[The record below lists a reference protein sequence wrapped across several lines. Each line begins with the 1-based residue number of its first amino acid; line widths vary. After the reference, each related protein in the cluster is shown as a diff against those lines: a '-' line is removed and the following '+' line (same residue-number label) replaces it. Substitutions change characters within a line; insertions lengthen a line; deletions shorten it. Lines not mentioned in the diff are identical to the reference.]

1 MMRSL
6 FSGVAG
12 LKVHQTRMD
21 VIGNNIA
28 NVNTTSYKSQS
39 MVFSDLLYQTTQAAS
54 AANAETGRGGI
65 NARQIGL
72 GAKGGAISTAITT
85 QGSAQST
92 NNPWDVMITGESFF
106 VVSNGT
112 QNFFT
117 RDGSFKIDGSGNLVM
132 SSTGYTVMGWQVD
145 EATGEILPDTV
156 SALRVMRE
164 DNMTYPP
171 ESTTKGYMSGIV
183 DKYDTALHSTEG
195 RIVTLSF
202 FDQQGYSYTGKF
214 SIHALDDPGQYYVQ
228 LDDILNSEGDSLIDE
243 YNLSSISEVA
253 TFGGQHTIESSQ
265 AYRLLDTATYIGD
278 NNGVPEYSMKYYL
291 TDMLNGYA
299 TNQIVNASASS
310 KNPPKVN
317 LANNAEVKVGDDVTV
332 TGSVELGKSELTAP
346 DFNLI
351 YENEKYY
358 APVLV
363 QQKDSAGNG
372 VVDAAGNPVMVP
384 DPANKKGVEL
394 PVKGT
399 GTDGAF
405 TDAELKL
412 WSDALASFGKNSKI
426 TKISVDPSTAAVTMD
441 YELTFTALKAG
452 KYDEEG
458 KYFIG
463 DKIEDPLAAY
473 GLANTGDTTYTISY
487 VTPEGQAQIQKSF
500 TYNGNLLVYTTDKGK
515 FSYIGTPDSDEAT
528 LSFNASATSRDGTV
542 IPLTQFTNI
551 DIDFSLS
558 SNVNN
563 GGTSTA
569 GMLSGDVDNPSIG
582 TGRKNGEMTGIEIAQ
597 DGKITAYYDNNQSK
611 LLGQIAVAN
620 FANASGLSKQGDNL
634 YSATA
639 NSGEFDGIGDDIT
652 ANGGSM
658 TSGVLEMSNV
668 DLSQEFTEMITTQR
682 GFQANSRI
690 ITVSDTLLEEL
701 VNLKR

>member
-54 AANAETGRGGI
+54 GANAETGRGGI

-72 GAKGGAISTAITT
+72 GAKTGAISTAITQ

-106 VVSNGT
+106 VVSNGS

-117 RDGSFKIDGSGNLVM
+117 RDGSFTVDGAGNLVM

-145 EATGEILPDTV
+145 PATGEILPDVVT
-156 SALRVMRE
+156 ALKVMSE
-164 DNMTYPP
+164 ENMTYPP
-171 ESTTKGYMSGIV
+171 ESTSKGYMSGIV
-183 DKYDTALHSTEG
+183 DKYDSATRSTAG
-195 RIVTLSF
+195 RTVTLSF
-202 FDQQGYSYTGKF
+202 FDNLGYSYTGKF
-214 SIHALDDPGQYYVQ
+214 SIHALDDPGQYYIT
-228 LDDILNSEGDSLIDE
+228 LDDILNEEGKSLVEE
-243 YNLSSISEVA
+243 YNVSSINEIA
-253 TFGGQHTIESSQ
+253 TFGTGGTIPS
-265 AYRLLDTATYIGD
+265 DATYSLLETAAYD
-278 NNGVPEYSMKYYL
+278 EATNTYSMKYRPANFL
-291 TDMLNGYA
+291 SGYA
-299 TNQIVNASASS
+299 TNQIISASQTS
-310 KNPPKVN
+310 KNPPKID
-317 LANNAEVKVGDDVTV
+317 LADKAAVAKDQDIKVK
-332 TGSVELGKSELTAP
+332 GSVDLTKAELTAP

-351 YENEKYY
+351 YENNQYY
-358 APVLV
+358 MA
-363 QQKDSAGNG
+363 SAT
-372 VVDAAGNPVMVP
+372 A
-384 DPANKKGVEL
+384 
-394 PVKGT
+394 GT
-399 GTDGAF
+399 GGQPTKGEALPSKPASGNTWSTD
-405 TDAELKL
+405 ELAK
-412 WSDALASFGKNSKI
+412 WSKALSSFGSSA
-426 TKISVDPSTAAVTMD
+426 TVTGISINPDSGAVSMD
-441 YELTFTALKAG
+441 YELTFKATQAG
-452 KYDEEG
+452 TYDADG
-458 KYFIG
+458 GYITG
-463 DKIEDPLAAY
+463 DKIENPLEAY
-473 GLANTGDTTYTISY
+473 GLADTGDTKYTISY
-487 VTPEGQAQIQKSF
+487 VTPKGQAQIHKEF
-500 TYNGNLLVYTTDKGK
+500 TYGGNMLVYETEHGT
-515 FSYIGTPDSDEAT
+515 FSYIGSADHDEAT
-528 LSFNASATSRDGTV
+528 LNFNASATSRDGRV
-542 IPLTQFTNI
+542 IQLSHFTNI
-551 DIDFSLS
+551 DIDFSIS

-569 GMLSGDVDNPSIG
+569 SMTSGDRTTGMGN
-582 TGRKNGEMTGIEIAQ
+582 GRKVGEMTGIEIAQ
-597 DGKITAYYDNNQSK
+597 DGKITAYYDNNQNK

-620 FANASGLSKQGDNL
+620 FANAAGLSKQGDNL

-652 ANGGSM
+652 ANGDSM

-690 ITVSDTLLEEL
+690 ITVSDTMLEEL